1 MRGSSR
7 RAQPSR
13 CLPAR
18 EKQLHGSLQTARWDA
33 VSPDATMPREAREKT
48 RATCSRRDFTTRL
61 RGQPRCLCS
70 TVSDTSATHT
80 DATTASA
87 PTHLSPRSRVASRK
101 LFLRPTPTR
110 RTASRSTWVAAR
122 ARSVRRTLDP
132 RRCSSSRVGPQAS
145 FSAPPSH
152 GRHGSPRTGVSS
164 RPQAATRVADRRKR
178 PPLQPLRAAMGLDS
192 LKAGRTG
199 DARHRLAAGATERY
213 RVAPLCI
220 DPSASPRF
228 RSQHTDRVVVSVLSQ
243 LW

>member
-33 VSPDATMPREAREKT
+33 VSPDATTPREAREKT

-61 RGQPRCLCS
+61 RVRPRSVCS

-87 PTHLSPRSRVASRK
+87 PTHLSTRSRVASRN
-101 LFLRPTPTR
+101 FFFADADGANDEPVHMGRSSCARRP
-110 RTASRSTWVAAR
+110 S
-122 ARSVRRTLDP
+122 TLDP

-145 FSAPPSH
+145 FSAPHRTADTAHRGPE
-152 GRHGSPRTGVSS
+152 SPV
-164 RPQAATRVADRRKR
+164 DLRRR
-178 PPLQPLRAAMGLDS
+178 LEWPI
-192 LKAGRTG
+192 
-199 DARHRLAAGATERY
+199 DA
-213 RVAPLCI
+213 
-220 DPSASPRF
+220 
-228 RSQHTDRVVVSVLSQ
+228 SVLHSSPCAPP
-243 LW
+243 WDSTR

>member
-33 VSPDATMPREAREKT
+33 VSPDATRPREAREKT

-61 RGQPRCLCS
+61 RGRPRSVCS
-70 TVSDTSATHT
+70 TVSDTSATQT

-87 PTHLSPRSRVASRK
+87 PTHLSERSRVASRN
-101 LFLRPTPTR
+101 FFCAR
-110 RTASRSTWVAAR
+110 RRRGETTSRSTWVAAG
-122 ARSVRRTLDP
+122 ARSVRRRSIPSMLVEPP
-132 RRCSSSRVGPQAS
+132 RTAGQF
-145 FSAPPSH
+145 FSPPSH
-152 GRHGSPRTGVSS
+152 GRHASPRTGVSS
-164 RPQAATRVADRRKR
+164 RRQAATRVADRRKR

-199 DARHRLAAGATERY
+199 DARHRLGAGATERY
-213 RVAPLCI
+213 LATPLFI

>member
-33 VSPDATMPREAREKT
+33 VSPDATRPREAREKT

-61 RGQPRCLCS
+61 RGRPRSVCS
-70 TVSDTSATHT
+70 TVSDTSATQT

-87 PTHLSPRSRVASRK
+87 PTHLSERSRVASRNF
-101 LFLRPTPTR
+101 FLRPTPTR
-110 RTASRSTWVAAR
+110 RNNEPVHMGRSRCAR
-122 ARSVRRTLDP
+122 VRRRSIPSMLVEPP
-132 RRCSSSRVGPQAS
+132 RTAGQF
-145 FSAPPSH
+145 FSPPSH
-152 GRHGSPRTGVSS
+152 GRHASPRTGVSS
-164 RPQAATRVADRRKR
+164 RRQAATRVADRRKR

-199 DARHRLAAGATERY
+199 DARHRLGAGATERY
-213 RVAPLCI
+213 LATPLFI